1 MPSFRNIVRPLIMGM
16 GVPLLWGTLFVGIG
30 TVALPCVAWA
40 QADAECEA
48 WVAKGESL
56 LRQEKVDPAL
66 RSQRVAAFAEAAR
79 RLAQTLSSTPE
90 NSGKYP
96 VMLFRIGLYLFLSDS
111 PADAQIILSE
121 CQRHPHARSRD
132 AVWKGQPIASHLRSF
147 TGVRI
152 FASSDGSS
160 GSIGEDSA
168 STEGGMRLWANSSK
182 GSIHRLAEPEPEI
195 PFRAPEKRKLRARIG
210 QTRFPESA
218 QALATRLLTP
228 LGTPVS
234 AQQGRIVVVAL
245 GPQDGATRLVE
256 QLAKSQ
262 LRVWSELL
270 GRKDAPPQLL
280 VYANLDTNYSEP
292 RAQEFSNAIHGRPSK
307 EREGYYSPLDRS
319 LVLRK
324 GILAAEGKLFLGT
337 AAHELAHALL
347 DADAPNT
354 PHWLN
359 EGMAAL
365 LEEQDESGQPLD
377 NYRLYDLL
385 LRIKEGM
392 PLSVRS
398 LVSGTVPNDPRL
410 RDALSRYLI
419 LWVYSTAGRA
429 GLQRVYTTLR
439 DAPRTTPPTLLA
451 EVLQVSTEKLDAQ
464 FVEFL
469 RSRNIDKLDRRWGA
483 LKPEALGPVAPSAN
497 GNGQRGPLSNGPMMQ
512 QTTSQPRKF
521 LGQVPR

>member
-1 MPSFRNIVRPLIMGM
+1 
-16 GVPLLWGTLFVGIG
+16 
-30 TVALPCVAWA
+30 VASA

-48 WVAKGESL
+48 WVTKGESL
-56 LRQEKVDPAL
+56 LRQEKSDPSL
-66 RSQRVAAFAEAAR
+66 RPQRVSAFAEAAR
-79 RLAQTLSSTPE
+79 RLAETLSSIPE
-90 NSGKYP
+90 ASGKYP
-96 VMLFRIGLYLFLSDS
+96 VALFRIGLYLFLSDS
-111 PADAQIILSE
+111 PADAQVILTE
-121 CQRHPHARSRD
+121 CQRHPQVQSRD
-132 AVWKGQPIASHLRSF
+132 AVWKGQAIASHLRSF

-152 FASSDGSS
+152 FATSDGPSS
-160 GSIGEDSA
+160 GMDGDGA
-168 STEGGMRLWANSSK
+168 STEGGMRLWAHSSK
-182 GSIHRLAEPEPEI
+182 GAIQRLAEPEPET
-195 PFRAPEKRKLRARIG
+195 PFSEPEKRKLRARIG

-218 QALATRLLTP
+218 QALAIRLLTP

-234 AQQGRIVVVAL
+234 AQQGRVVVVSL

-262 LRVWSELL
+262 TSVWSELL
-270 GRKDAPPQLL
+270 GRKDAPPRLL

-337 AAHELAHALL
+337 AAHELAHALV
-347 DADAPNT
+347 DADAPNA
-354 PHWLN
+354 PHWLS

-365 LEEQDESGQPLD
+365 LEEQDDSGQPLD

-385 LRIKEGM
+385 LQLKEGK

-398 LVSGTVPNDPRL
+398 LISGPAPSDPRL

-419 LWVYSTAGRA
+419 LWVYSTADRA

-439 DAPRTTPPTLLA
+439 DSPGTPPIALLA
-451 EVLQVSTEKLDAQ
+451 GVLQVSTEQLDAK

-469 RSRNIDKLDRRWGA
+469 KSRNIDKLDSRWGA
-483 LKPEALGPVAPSAN
+483 LKPAALGTVAPSATD